1 MASLITKPVVLIVE
15 DESLIRLTIADALD
29 DAGYDVIEAAGGAE
43 AQALVLERSDI
54 WLLFSDIVMPG
65 GIDGLSLLHE
75 VHESHP
81 HIRLM
86 LTSGRPEPEAATMPP
101 QTLFVPKPYRVSDVT
116 DQVLALRA

>member
-1 MASLITKPVVLIVE
+1 MPSFMIKPVVLIVE
-15 DESLIRLTIADALD
+15 DESLIRLSIADALD
-29 DAGYDVIEAAGGAE
+29 DAGCDVIEAADGAE
-43 AQALVLERSDI
+43 AQSLVLQRSDI

-86 LTSGRPEPEAATMPP
+86 LTSGQPTPDAAKMPP
-101 QTLFVPKPYRVSDVT
+101 QTLFFPKPYWVSDVA
-116 DQVLALRA
+116 DHVLALRA

>member
-1 MASLITKPVVLIVE
+1 MPSFMTRPVVLIVE

-43 AQALVLERSDI
+43 AQALVLEHSDI

-75 VHESHP
+75 VYRSHP
-81 HIRLM
+81 HTRLM
-86 LTSGRPEPEAATMPP
+86 LTSGLAAPAAADMPP
-101 QTLFVPKPYRVSDVT
+101 HTMFYPKPYRVSDDA
-116 DQVLALRA
+116 DQVLAWRA